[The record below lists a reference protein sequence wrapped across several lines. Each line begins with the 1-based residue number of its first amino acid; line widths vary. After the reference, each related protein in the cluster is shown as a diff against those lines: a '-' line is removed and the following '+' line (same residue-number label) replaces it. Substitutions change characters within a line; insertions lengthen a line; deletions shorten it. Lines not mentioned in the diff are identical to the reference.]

1 MLTVDSPDTCGFDP
15 VRWRAVLESI
25 QDLCNQDVLPSAG
38 MFVARAGQTMGTYVF
53 GRQTLAGAPSSIRE
67 DAIFL
72 VASITKPIVACGA
85 LLLLERGRLALD
97 DRVTE
102 FIPEFGQ
109 QDKAGVTIRHLLTH
123 TSGLPDMLSNNQE
136 LREQHAPVVDF
147 VANTCEVKLDF
158 PSGHRV
164 QYQSMGFA
172 ILGEVIAR
180 VTGSACPQFLKDEF
194 FDPLEMNDTALGAP
208 DTWFEGPNS
217 RVNRIAELRVPD
229 EQQEMLDWNWNSRYW
244 RQLGVPWGGLLTTP
258 RDLGNFSSMMLNGGQ
273 FKGNS
278 ILSPASVLA
287 ATRNQLTAM
296 KNLPEE
302 ERRCKPWGLGWRLN
316 WSGHSANFGDLLGPN
331 SYGHWGATGTVL
343 WIDPD
348 TETLAIFL
356 TTLPQEPR
364 GVHLTRVCNQ
374 IAAALL

>member
-15 VRWRAVLESI
+15 VRWRAALESI

-53 GRQTLAGAPSSIRE
+53 GRQMLAGAPSSIRE

-109 QDKAGVTIRHLLTH
+109 QDKTGVTIRHLLTH
-123 TSGLPDMLSNNQE
+123 TSGLPDMLPNNQE
-136 LREQHAPVVDF
+136 LREQHAPVADF
-147 VANTCEVKLDF
+147 VANTCGVKLDF

-180 VTGSACPQFLKDEF
+180 VTGSPCPQFLKDEF

-208 DTWFEGPNS
+208 DTWFEGPHP
-217 RVNRIAELRVPD
+217 RVDRIAELRVPD

-258 RDLGNFSSMMLNGGQ
+258 RDLGNFSSMMLNRGQ

-316 WSGHSANFGDLLGPN
+316 WSGHSANFGDLLGPS

-343 WIDPD
+343 WIDPA

-374 IAAALL
+374 ISAALI